1 MEGAPGAPALEKLL
15 GSFLDDVRAA
25 LGDGTLQAGED
36 AAMTD
41 AQEARLLAE
50 LAAKRDSLAARLA
63 RFKQVML
70 PLLGAVPCMCK
81 P

>member
-1 MEGAPGAPALEKLL
+1 MRRGAPALEKLL

-36 AAMTD
+36 AAAMTD

-63 RFKQVML
+63 RFKQVTL